1 MPKTLHDRVR
11 GITAPGNIWSTVW
24 KISGTLKC
32 DPEISC
38 FPKPELEWYSLSLSS
53 MSFKPD
59 LNEILGFHPETLK
72 PPTNGHLTA
81 EIRVKAIY
89 DQGRTEYPLLEIVG
103 IKGVDDQ
110 AHLAELLWYAI
121 TSLDKVEED
130 ATESPEVE
138 QSETR

>member
-1 MPKTLHDRVR
+1 
-11 GITAPGNIWSTVW
+11 
-24 KISGTLKC
+24 
-32 DPEISC
+32 
-38 FPKPELEWYSLSLSS
+38 

-89 DQGRTEYPLLEIVG
+89 DQGRTEYPLLEIEG